1 MKYLALLA
9 AVAVIYFILARE
21 SPLDQV
27 QEAVTQ
33 AEAAPLTQG
42 PRDPAPASSTALR
55 RPLDRTH
62 QVLETVKTRNGDG
75 EF

>member
-9 AVAVIYFILARE
+9 MVAVVYFVIARQAKVT
-21 SPLDQV
+21 QV
-27 QEAVTQ
+27 KEAVT
-33 AEAAPLTQG
+33 ASEAAPLTQG
-42 PRDPAPASSTALR
+42 SREVTPATNSLK

-62 QVLETVKTRNGDG
+62 EVLNQVKARNGDG